1 MQSHAFSEKALT
13 AQQDVIKTHL
23 DTFIEQMK
31 KQALPAGEDEVK
43 ESGDGV
49 LDIVQ
54 WLNFLTFDTIGDLA
68 FGSPFGCLLDP
79 VNNTRYVQVIFSMIK
94 VGNYFRA
101 ARRFPSPLKQ
111 LLMLAFVP
119 RQLEEDRKYQIQ
131 VSKDKIDERMKSET
145 DRADFMSY
153 IFRAKDENA
162 MTYPEY
168 IGAAVIFLAAGSET
182 TATLL
187 SGALYLLLTHPDSLE
202 RLTAEIRTYFKSE
215 VDIDMQSTANI
226 PFLQAVLQE
235 SLRLYPPAP
244 NTFPRRTPAPG
255 QVICGRFVPAKTT
268 PGICRIEDDHV
279 SSSME
284 L

>member
-1 MQSHAFSEKALT
+1 MANDQDHRRLRRLQSHAFSEKALT

-145 DRADFMSY
+145 DRADFSM
-153 IFRAKDENA
+153 F
-162 MTYPEY
+162 
-168 IGAAVIFLAAGSET
+168 VIFKQH
-182 TATLL
+182 LL
-187 SGALYLLLTHPDSLE
+187 FTD
-202 RLTAEIRTYFKSE
+202 
-215 VDIDMQSTANI
+215 
-226 PFLQAVLQE
+226 
-235 SLRLYPPAP
+235 
-244 NTFPRRTPAPG
+244 
-255 QVICGRFVPAKTT
+255 VI
-268 PGICRIEDDHV
+268 
-279 SSSME
+279 
-284 L
+284 

>member
-1 MQSHAFSEKALT
+1 
-13 AQQDVIKTHL
+13 
-23 DTFIEQMK
+23 
-31 KQALPAGEDEVK
+31 
-43 ESGDGV
+43 
-49 LDIVQ
+49 
-54 WLNFLTFDTIGDLA
+54 
-68 FGSPFGCLLDP
+68 
-79 VNNTRYVQVIFSMIK
+79 
-94 VGNYFRA
+94 
-101 ARRFPSPLKQ
+101 
-111 LLMLAFVP
+111 
-119 RQLEEDRKYQIQ
+119 
-131 VSKDKIDERMKSET
+131 
-145 DRADFMSY
+145 
-153 IFRAKDENA
+153 

-268 PGICRIEDDHV
+268 VGIHQWSANRSSRNFYLPDTFVPDRWMGVDKRFEDDKRDACQPFSFGPRNCIGQKCV
-279 SSSME
+279 SLSSLFVPLLLTTAASSLAYAE
-284 L
+284 LRMTMCRLLWNFDLELHEDSRNWLKEQKTFNLWEKNPLHIRLKTIVR